1 MKKTDKTESS
11 AERDYRDEEL
21 ERNAYMSELRIES
34 TQFGVG
40 READEQD

>member
-1 MKKTDKTESS
+1 MKKTDKPDNT

-34 TQFGVG
+34 TQFGAG
-40 READEQD
+40 RPADEQE